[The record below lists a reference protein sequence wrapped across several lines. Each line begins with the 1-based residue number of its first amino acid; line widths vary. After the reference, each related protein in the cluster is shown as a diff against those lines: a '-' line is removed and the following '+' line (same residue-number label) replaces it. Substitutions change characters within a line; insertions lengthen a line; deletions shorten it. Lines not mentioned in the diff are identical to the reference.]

1 MLKFVKIVRTD
12 VPVRPVEIRRDGGL
26 SDVVGPL
33 LTIGLTDADIVTLP
47 ENPFRLVSVRL
58 EVLLD
63 PLMIL
68 RVVELVEREKSVTW
82 NMIIVELFTEP
93 LVPVTVSK

>member
-47 ENPFRLVSVRL
+47 ENQFRLGSVRL

-63 PLMIL
+63 PWMIL
-68 RVVELVEREKSVTW
+68 RVVELVEREKYVTGTR
-82 NMIIVELFTEP
+82 IIVGL
-93 LVPVTVSK
+93 LS